1 MLTNYL
7 IVDEAMLPDV
17 FSKVIAVKK
26 SLDTGEF
33 NHVSDAIKHVG
44 ISRSA
49 YYKYKDHVFSTQDMT
64 LERKALISFVLS
76 DKKGILSYIL
86 KVISENGGSVLTINQ
101 NIPIQKKANVLI
113 SLDIKDLQIPIQELL
128 NQIEAIEGVSKINL
142 VSVE

>member
-7 IVDEAMLPDV
+7 IVDEALLPEV
-17 FSKVIAVKK
+17 FSKVIEVKK
-26 SLDTGEF
+26 SLDTGLF

-49 YYKYKDHVFSTQDMT
+49 YYKYKDHVFSTQDMA
-64 LERKALISFVLS
+64 LERKALISFILS
-76 DKKGILSYIL
+76 DKKGILSYVL
-86 KVISENGGSVLTINQ
+86 KVISENGGNVLTINQ

-128 NQIEAIEGVSKINL
+128 TLIEVIDGVSKIKL
-142 VSVE
+142 VSID